1 MGGRIME
8 KSLVLIKP
16 DAVKKNLIGKI
27 ISKYED
33 NNLKIV
39 ALKME
44 KVTKEL
50 ASKHYEEHIGKN
62 FYNPL
67 LNFITSGPLCAL
79 VLEGENAI
87 ERIREINGNTNPEMA
102 KEGTIRKMYA
112 SNKTENC
119 VHASDS
125 ADSSKREIKLWFGE
139 ENL

>member
-1 MGGRIME
+1 ME

-33 NNLKIV
+33 NNLKVV

-44 KVTKEL
+44 RITKEF

-67 LNFITSGPLCAL
+67 LSFITSGPLCAL

-87 ERIREINGNTNPEMA
+87 ERIREINGNTNPDMA
-102 KEGTIRKMYA
+102 KEGTIRKMYS

-125 ADSSKREIKLWFGE
+125 AESSKREIKLWFGE

>member
-1 MGGRIME
+1 ME

-16 DAVKKNLIGKI
+16 DAVRKNLIGKI

-33 NNLKIV
+33 NNLAIV

-44 KVTKEL
+44 KITKEF
-50 ASKHYEEHIGKN
+50 ASEHYKEHIGKD
-62 FYNPL
+62 FYNSL
-67 LNFITSGPLCAL
+67 LSFITSGPICAL

-102 KEGTIRKMYA
+102 KEGTIRKMYS

-125 ADSSKREIKLWFGE
+125 IYSAKREIELWFGE
-139 ENL
+139 K